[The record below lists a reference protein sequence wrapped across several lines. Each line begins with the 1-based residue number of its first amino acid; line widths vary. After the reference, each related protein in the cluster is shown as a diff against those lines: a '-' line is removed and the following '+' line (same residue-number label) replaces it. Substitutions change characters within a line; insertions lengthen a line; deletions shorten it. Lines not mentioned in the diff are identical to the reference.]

1 MNKKLIRLTESDL
14 HRIVKESVQKI
25 LRESKEYEQ
34 KRIYKI
40 IDPSKETMDSLNRT
54 RIDIDR
60 QIMNSRWDGFDGDV
74 FIDIHGG
81 LVKVSATN
89 DVDIDK
95 IYGYLV
101 KGGKLE
107 LVDSI

>member
-1 MNKKLIRLTESDL
+1 
-14 HRIVKESVQKI
+14 
-25 LRESKEYEQ
+25 
-34 KRIYKI
+34 
-40 IDPSKETMDSLNRT
+40 
-54 RIDIDR
+54 
-60 QIMNSRWDGFDGDV
+60 MNSRWDGFDGDV

-107 LVDSI
+107 LVNSI